1 MWSIWIFSLLAI
13 PLSAHD
19 DVYCRSLDIRNSP
32 NMAFQDKETNEKW
45 STLANCTVME
55 GDFSVSMITSS
66 NFTHENFPVFSRL
79 RVITGHL
86 LIFQVS
92 ALRSLKRIFPNLRI
106 IGGQELIMNYALV
119 IYQNTHLVEIG
130 LPKLTTIIN
139 GGVRIMDNTQL
150 CYSRYIDWSQILIG
164 PANDILTDQ
173 NKGTES
179 DLCNDDCVPQNEHR
193 CHRRDHMLS
202 CWDAETCQLE
212 CKYTWNDD
220 KTVGP
225 GCDDDGEK
233 CHDQCL
239 GGCSA
244 TDDPSAC
251 HFCKNVIYQGICMEK
266 CPVGLYEIHH
276 IYLVRRCVTMEEC
289 QNISA
294 PVTMESTKKRMLI
307 VGNMCRVDCP
317 FGQEIDPTTSS
328 HCIKC
333 EGYCPVKCKGGTI
346 DSFARINDYL
356 FKKCNV
362 IEGYLE
368 IELRKGLD
376 AAGMEKISEA
386 LGYIEVIEGY
396 LLIDFSISFISL
408 HMFKRLRL
416 IKGSVLYRDRYA
428 LAIFENANLRQIF
441 DIGKQPLTLGNGTV
455 LFQNNRMLCYNRIK
469 ALIDHI
475 GLKDVK
481 ENDVS
486 YYSNGDRAV
495 CDETTFEVQTE
506 DVHSFG
512 FMISWVAFNTTDMDH
527 RKFLGYQVF
536 YKKVDGPDPTLSI
549 DDDRSACSDSWQMHF
564 EPEKGNGN
572 EGLNRGAGIFA
583 VESNTWYAYYVQ
595 TKLINH
601 PGARNAIS
609 KIHFLKTLFSTP
621 DPPKDVVGKSLI
633 LRPDQIDL
641 AWEPPERPNGDIT
654 HYVVKW
660 QVLGDDPSTVSGNV
674 CDDKTSAGLRHHKDI
689 NDRIIHASP
698 EQQFCSKAGCCD
710 CRLLKQQQQT
720 QQEPKGNDIFLED
733 ERANEAD
740 FENAVQNLVF
750 VQQDSKKSLNEKS
763 RIRRSRRSIVKDY
776 NEPNEKQYGDERL
789 IFVTQN
795 EMNETT
801 SLYRSELDIG
811 THKINVTTRRLSI
824 VGLRHFTQY
833 QIWIHACQNISAPGG
848 AYCSQRPGWMVVRTA
863 PIAAN
868 DLVDNRTIK
877 VINST
882 SFKQDPRS
890 RKITWQEPSNP
901 NGIILAYRVTVVAE
915 NLAQTPISQC
925 VKASNFREREGVVF
939 NGLAEGEYL
948 VQVETIS
955 MASLSFHAV
964 KEIAVAH
971 KLFKI
976 VKPAFFT
983 TTVIS
988 LIAVIVLLV
997 LSIGSLAAYY
1007 ISRKI
1012 LGEKVREYVRQ
1023 QISANPEYLSQMD
1036 VYKPDEWELKRNTI
1050 HLEEEIGRGTFGKV
1064 YRGYGDNCR
1073 SYLGV
1078 TFGECAIKTVSE
1090 TANSAERL
1098 HFLIEASVMKQFNT
1112 SFIVKLYGVVSDGQ
1126 PVLVVMEMMKKGN
1139 LRDYL
1144 RSRRPNAEENIHG
1157 LPVPGAAE
1165 FVRWASQVA
1174 DGMAYLES
1182 LKFCHRD
1189 LAARNC
1195 MVNEFDTVKIGDFGM
1210 ARDIYY
1216 HEYYKPAGKRLMPVR
1231 WMAPESLMDGK
1242 FTMKSD
1248 VWIQF
1253 ESVNDKKSEK
1263 YEGNAAAIC
1272 PWVWSFMCF
1281 MLTSLL
1287 GESSLE
1293 MERTGPKSYGITIYE
1308 MLTLA
1313 QQPYLGLGNESV
1325 FDYIG
1330 VKKKILA
1337 RPTGCPDFW
1346 YELMKRCWKYD
1357 PRDRPTFAQIV
1368 AILLRH
1374 AEDVMLNFPDDEF
1387 REMSFV
1393 VSNQMNMDDD
1403 DLEEEMFP
1411 VSDTTRLMRSTSVGH
1426 VGQNETS
1433 FINRSNKQGLNHSS
1447 SSGNIRYLSNNNEGA
1462 DNQTKPLCF
1471 SNRRDGV
1478 LLWRRNAG
1486 GSDNLESSRCKSE
1499 TGISLTRFD
1508 RNEDEI

>member
-1 MWSIWIFSLLAI
+1 MYIFK
-13 PLSAHD
+13 LSAHD

-150 CYSRYIDWSQILIG
+150 CYSRHIDWSQILIG

-173 NKGTES
+173 NKGTDS
-179 DLCNDDCVPQNEHR
+179 DLCSDDCVPQNEHR
-193 CHRRDHMLS
+193 CHKRDHMLS

-212 CKYTWNDD
+212 C
-220 KTVGP
+220 
-225 GCDDDGEK
+225 
-233 CHDQCL
+233 
-239 GGCSA
+239 
-244 TDDPSAC
+244 
-251 HFCKNVIYQGICMEK
+251 
-266 CPVGLYEIHH
+266 
-276 IYLVRRCVTMEEC
+276 R
-289 QNISA
+289 NISA

-307 VGNMCRVDCP
+307 VENMCRVDCP
-317 FGQEIDPTTSS
+317 FGQEIDPSTSS

-376 AAGMEKISEA
+376 AAGMEKIGEA

-416 IKGSVLYRDRYA
+416 IKGNILYRDRDLKKKDTLLRYA

-441 DIGKQPLTLGNGTV
+441 DIEKRPLALGNGTV

-469 ALIDHI
+469 ALIDHT
-475 GLKDVK
+475 GLTDVK

-536 YKKVDGPDPTLSI
+536 YKKVDGPDPSLSI

-583 VESNTWYAYYVQ
+583 VESNTWSVLRYAYYVQ

-621 DPPKDVVGKSLI
+621 DPPKDVVGS
-633 LRPDQIDL
+633 L

-660 QVLGDDPSTVSGNV
+660 QVLGDDPSTISGNV
-674 CDDKTSAGLRHHKDI
+674 CDDKAGTELKHHKDI
-689 NDRIIHASP
+689 NDRFTHISP
-698 EQQFCSKAGCCD
+698 VQQSCSKAGCCD
-710 CRLLKQQQQT
+710 CRLLGRQQQA
-720 QQEPKGNDIFLED
+720 KLNDIFLED

-750 VQQDSKKSLNEKS
+750 VQQDSKKGLTDKS
-763 RIRRSRRSIVKDY
+763 QIRRSRRSVLKDY
-776 NEPNEKQYGDERL
+776 NEPNEKQYGDERF
-789 IFVTQN
+789 IFITQN
-795 EMNETT
+795 ELNETT
-801 SLYRSELDIG
+801 SLYRSEVDIG

-824 VGLRHFTQY
+824 VGLRHYTQY

-863 PIAAN
+863 PIALN

-882 SFKQDPRS
+882 LFKQDPRS

-955 MASLSFHAV
+955 MASLSFHAI

-971 KLFKI
+971 KLFRI
-976 VKPAFFT
+976 VKPTFFT
-983 TTVIS
+983 TTVVS
-988 LIAVIVLLV
+988 FIAVIVLLV

-1007 ISRKI
+1007 ISRRI

-1036 VYKPDEWELKRNTI
+1036 VYKPDEWELKRSAI

-1064 YRGYGDNCR
+1064 YRGYGDNCK

-1112 SFIVKLYGVVSDGQ
+1112 PFIVKLYGVVSDGQ

-1157 LPVPGAAE
+1157 LPVPGAVD
-1165 FVRWASQVA
+1165 FFRWASQVA

-1248 VWIQF
+1248 VW
-1253 ESVNDKKSEK
+1253 
-1263 YEGNAAAIC
+1263 
-1272 PWVWSFMCF
+1272 
-1281 MLTSLL
+1281 
-1287 GESSLE
+1287 
-1293 MERTGPKSYGITIYE
+1293 SYGITLYE

-1313 QQPYLGLGNESV
+1313 QQPYLGLANESV

-1357 PRDRPTFAQIV
+1357 PRDRPTFAHIV
-1368 AILLRH
+1368 GILLRH
-1374 AEDVMLNFPDDEF
+1374 AEDVTLNFPDDEF

-1393 VSNQMNMDDD
+1393 VSNQINVGDYLD
-1403 DLEEEMFP
+1403 EELFQ
-1411 VSDTTRLMRSTSVGH
+1411 VSDSTGLVRTTSQDMLIRASHYVFRIGVMVLRHGDGMLAVL
-1426 VGQNETS
+1426 V
-1433 FINRSNKQGLNHSS
+1433 I
-1447 SSGNIRYLSNNNEGA
+1447 SGAA
-1462 DNQTKPLCF
+1462 DVSQK
-1471 SNRRDGV
+1471 
-1478 LLWRRNAG
+1478 
-1486 GSDNLESSRCKSE
+1486 
-1499 TGISLTRFD
+1499 LTLA
-1508 RNEDEI
+1508 

>member
-1 MWSIWIFSLLAI
+1 
-13 PLSAHD
+13 
-19 DVYCRSLDIRNSP
+19 
-32 NMAFQDKETNEKW
+32 MAFQDKETNEKW

-119 IYQNTHLVEIG
+119 IYQNTHLIEIG

-173 NKGTES
+173 NKGIDS
-179 DLCNDDCVPQNEHR
+179 DLCSDDCVPQIEHR
-193 CHRRDHMLS
+193 CHKRDHMLS

-212 CKYTWNDD
+212 CKYRWNDD

-244 TDDPSAC
+244 PDDPSAC
-251 HFCKNVIYQGICMEK
+251 HFCKNVVYQGTCMDK
-266 CPVGLYEIHH
+266 CPIGFYEIHH
-276 IYLVRRCVTMEEC
+276 IYLVRRCVTSEEC
-289 QNISA
+289 RNISA

-307 VGNMCRVDCP
+307 VENMCRVDCP
-317 FGQEIDPTTSS
+317 FGQEIDSTTSS

-376 AAGMEKISEA
+376 AAGMEKIGEA
-386 LGYIEVIEGY
+386 MGYIEVIEGY

-416 IKGSVLYRDRYA
+416 IKGNILYRDRYA

-441 DIGKQPLTLGNGTV
+441 DIEKRPLTLGNGTV

-469 ALIDHI
+469 ALIDHT
-475 GLKDVK
+475 GLTDVK

-536 YKKVDGPDPTLSI
+536 YKKVDGPDPSLSI

-621 DPPKDVVGKSLI
+621 DPPKDVVGKSVFM
-633 LRPDQIDL
+633 RPDQIDL

-654 HYVVKW
+654 HYIVKW
-660 QVLGDDPSTVSGNV
+660 QVLSDDPSTISGNV
-674 CDDKTSAGLRHHKDI
+674 CDDKGTGLRHHKDI
-689 NDRIIHASP
+689 NDRFTDTSP
-698 EQQFCSKAGCCD
+698 AQQSCSKAGCCD
-710 CRLLKQQQQT
+710 CRLPRQQQET
-720 QQEPKGNDIFLED
+720 KPVDIFLEN

-740 FENAVQNLVF
+740 FENAVQNLIF
-750 VQQDSKKSLNEKS
+750 VQQDSKKSLIDKS
-763 RIRRSRRSIVKDY
+763 RIRRSRQSILKDY
-776 NEPNEKQYGDERL
+776 NEPTDEQYGDEKF
-789 IFVTQN
+789 IFITQN
-795 EMNETT
+795 EVNETT
-801 SLYRSELDIG
+801 SLYRSEVDIG

-824 VGLRHFTQY
+824 VGLRHYTQY

-863 PIAAN
+863 PVASN

-901 NGIILAYRVTVVAE
+901 NGMVLAYRVTVVAE

-955 MASLSFHAV
+955 MASLSLYAI

-971 KLFKI
+971 KLFRV
-976 VKPAFFT
+976 VKPTFFT
-983 TTVIS
+983 TTVVS
-988 LIAVIVLLV
+988 FIAVIVILV
-997 LSIGSLAAYY
+997 LSIGSLATYY

-1036 VYKPDEWELKRNTI
+1036 VYKPDEWELKRSAI

-1064 YRGYGDNCR
+1064 YRGYGDSCK
-1073 SYLGV
+1073 SYLGAI
-1078 TFGECAIKTVSE
+1078 FGECAIKTVSE
-1090 TANSAERL
+1090 SANSAERL

-1157 LPVPGAAE
+1157 LPVPGAID
-1165 FVRWASQVA
+1165 FFRWASQVA

-1216 HEYYKPAGKRLMPVR
+1216 HEYYKPAGKRLMPIR

-1248 VWIQF
+1248 VW
-1253 ESVNDKKSEK
+1253 
-1263 YEGNAAAIC
+1263 
-1272 PWVWSFMCF
+1272 
-1281 MLTSLL
+1281 
-1287 GESSLE
+1287 
-1293 MERTGPKSYGITIYE
+1293 SYGITLYE

-1313 QQPYLGLGNESV
+1313 QQPYLGLANESV

-1357 PRDRPTFAQIV
+1357 PRERPTFAQIV
-1368 AILLRH
+1368 GILLRH
-1374 AEDVMLNFPDDEF
+1374 AEDGTLNFPDDEF

-1393 VSNQMNMDDD
+1393 LSNQISIDDYLD
-1403 DLEEEMFP
+1403 EELFP
-1411 VSDTTRLMRSTSVGH
+1411 VSDSAGLIRTTSAGH
-1426 VGQNETS
+1426 IDQSETS
-1433 FINRSNKQGLNHSS
+1433 FINRPDEQRSNHSN
-1447 SSGNIRYLSNNNEGA
+1447 SSGNIRYLWNNNGA
-1462 DNQTKPLCF
+1462 TVQTKPLCF
-1471 SNRRDGV
+1471 SNRRNGASS
-1478 LLWRRNAG
+1478 WRNVDSSGHFR
-1486 GSDNLESSRCKSE
+1486 SSRRKSE
-1499 TGISLTRFD
+1499 TDISLTRFD
-1508 RNEDEI
+1508 RNEDEF